1 MSILNL
7 TDMPDDPAERLLWL
21 SGVKQAA
28 QTELDD
34 AFAETYARL
43 RHQGRIEWAI
53 SQRFH
58 GKKRILALT
67 RRWNRQQGRMV
78 RWGDGIDATSTAY
91 RGE

>member
-1 MSILNL
+1 MGILKL
-7 TDMPDDPAERLLWL
+7 DGMPDDPAQRLLWL

-34 AFAETYARL
+34 LFAETYAAL
-43 RHQGRIEWAI
+43 RHQGRIQWAI
-53 SQRFH
+53 GQRLH

-67 RRWNRQQGRMV
+67 RQWNRQQGRMI
-78 RWGDGIDATSTAY
+78 RWNDGIDNTSTAY